1 MRCVECGK
9 DKSVNEL
16 RLHQGAVICIECL
29 INHFIVELK
38 QLKAEIELAL
48 RRLEGYASRQGN

>member
-1 MRCVECGK
+1 MRCVACNE
-9 DKSVNEL
+9 DKNINEL
-16 RLHQGAVICIECL
+16 RIHQGAVICIECL

-48 RRLEGYASRQGN
+48 RRLERYADR